1 MKLIDNIK
9 HSWKNEGFVRIRKY
23 MRKPALIAF
32 IIADI
37 VVLLFIIVLLIIGKL
52 EDLIV
57 SMDVRYN
64 SPVFAVLAI
73 IFLIVQVGAV
83 GYGVVLSLRKYR
95 RPSGKGIFRPSYEE
109 GTTYK
114 ALHQYLNFSSDVK

>member
-9 HSWKNEGFVRIRKY
+9 HGWKNEGFVRIRKY
-23 MRKPALIAF
+23 MHKPALIAF

-57 SMDVRYN
+57 SMNVRYN

>member
-9 HSWKNEGFVRIRKY
+9 HGWKNEGFVRIRKY

-32 IIADI
+32 IITDI

-57 SMDVRYN
+57 SMNVRYN